1 LTKKTVLVPVT
12 RSESSRAILPHLE
25 SLCPAGETELMLLY
39 LTKPPRALG
48 VTAPDPDSGYAMEPG
63 GEPVGPKAYPVF
75 AHQQENGIQASVEAE
90 LLPTMH
96 RLSEQ
101 GYDISLQVCF
111 TDEPVLEIL
120 RLTRKYAIDL
130 IAMSTRARE
139 GVLRFFFSDIAT
151 QVMKEVDVPVLLFHP
166 KE

>member
-1 LTKKTVLVPVT
+1 
-12 RSESSRAILPHLE
+12 
-25 SLCPAGETELMLLY
+25 
-39 LTKPPRALG
+39 
-48 VTAPDPDSGYAMEPG
+48 
-63 GEPVGPKAYPVF
+63 
-75 AHQQENGIQASVEAE
+75 
-90 LLPTMH
+90 MH